1 MQAHIFHLLC
11 LRLEGKYKHFHL
23 RLVQNMKLIQTKL
36 FGEIGVDPE
45 KLIVFEEGIIGFDFL
60 KQFLLITDEENSESS
75 ISWLQS
81 VDEPNFAMPVMDP
94 LLIDE
99 GYNPVVEDELLK
111 TLGDFQD
118 ENLLVMV
125 TVSVPSQLENM
136 TANMKAPMIINGVN
150 RRACQIIIDNDEYQV
165 KYPIY
170 EIFKEK

>member
-1 MQAHIFHLLC
+1 M
-11 LRLEGKYKHFHL
+11 K
-23 RLVQNMKLIQTKL
+23 NMKLIQTKL
-36 FGEIGVDPE
+36 FGEIGVDPN

-60 KQFLLITDEENSESS
+60 KQFLLINDEENKDSA

-94 LLIDE
+94 LLIDAN
-99 GYNPVVEDELLK
+99 YNPVVEDELLK

-125 TVSVPSQLENM
+125 TLSVPSQIENM
-136 TANMKAPMIINGVN
+136 TANMKAPMIINGEN
-150 RRACQIIIDNDEYQV
+150 RKACQIIIDNEEYQV

-170 EIFKEK
+170 EIFKKEQN

>member
-1 MQAHIFHLLC
+1 
-11 LRLEGKYKHFHL
+11 
-23 RLVQNMKLIQTKL
+23 MKLIQTKL
-36 FGEIGVDPE
+36 FGEIGVDPN

-60 KQFLLITDEENSESS
+60 KQFLLINDEENKDSA

-94 LLIDE
+94 LLIDAN
-99 GYNPVVEDELLK
+99 YNPVVEDELLK

-125 TVSVPSQLENM
+125 TLSVPSQIENM
-136 TANMKAPMIINGVN
+136 TANMKAPMIINGEN
-150 RRACQIIIDNDEYQV
+150 RKACQIIIDNEEYQV

-170 EIFKEK
+170 EIFKKEQN